1 MPSWPGLGSGLWT
14 EVVQLKSECPSVSVC
29 LFLKYLLCTCEQRGG
44 GYHCSEAYSAPEK
57 WEILVKVIC
66 SQEFPVKIG
75 RRRGM
80 GQGGEEANQGCSLSK
95 VTSSV
100 ILDQSSRA
108 TWTHRSLLGCPDWG
122 QLSLVKGCQGNLEG
136 SSDA

>member
-29 LFLKYLLCTCEQRGG
+29 LFLKYLLCTCEQHAG

-122 QLSLVKGCQGNLEG
+122 QLSLVKGYQGTREG